1 MSEVEGDVLSSCA
14 GAVLVLA
21 INNPERRNIITPRL
35 FHSLNQ
41 MLQCAAA
48 DNKVGA
54 VVLTGVGSYFCA
66 GGDLKQLAERRQLSV
81 AQRREKL
88 EGLNGIVRMLR
99 DFPKPVIA
107 AVEGGAAGAGWSI
120 ALACD
125 LIVAARDARFSVAY
139 VKVGLTPDGG
149 ITALLAQALPRQLYT
164 QLCLSGEPIDAP
176 RLAALGV
183 INLIAEPG
191 SADRDA
197 LQWATALAA
206 GPAKAMQ
213 KIKCLCREAVRA
225 SLDEQ
230 IERESEFM
238 VEAQG
243 SEESAEGIG
252 AFLAKRPPNF
262 ARLRSNS

>member
-1 MSEVEGDVLSSCA
+1 MSEFEIDVLSSRT

-21 INNPERRNIITPRL
+21 INNPERRNIITPGL
-35 FHSLNQ
+35 FQSLIQ
-41 MLQCAAA
+41 LFECAAS
-48 DNKVGA
+48 DNTIGA
-54 VVLTGVGSYFCA
+54 VVLTGVGPYFCA
-66 GGDLKQLAERRQLSV
+66 GGDLKQLAQRRQLAV
-81 AQRREKL
+81 GQRREKL
-88 EGLNGIVRMLR
+88 EGLNGVVRLLR

-191 SADRDA
+191 SAEHEAVR
-197 LQWATALAA
+197 WATALAS
-206 GPAKAMQ
+206 GPAKAIQ
-213 KIKCLCREAVRA
+213 KIKCLCREAVSA

-243 SEESAEGIG
+243 DKESAEGIE
-252 AFLAKRPPNF
+252 AFIEKRAPNF
-262 ARLRSNS
+262 ARLRSS